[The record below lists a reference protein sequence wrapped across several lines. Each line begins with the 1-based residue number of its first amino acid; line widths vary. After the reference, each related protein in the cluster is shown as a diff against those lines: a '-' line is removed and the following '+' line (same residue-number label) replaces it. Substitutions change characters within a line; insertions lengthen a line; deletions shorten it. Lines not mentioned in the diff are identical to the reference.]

1 MVIKHKY
8 FAGALDG
15 LELSEMFNDA
25 LWWMCEFESP
35 VEKVVTNVN
44 PMVLKAEG
52 IFREALK
59 KYDYLE

>member
-1 MVIKHKY
+1 
-8 FAGALDG
+8 
-15 LELSEMFNDA
+15 MFNDS

-35 VEKVVTNVN
+35 VEKVKEVN
-44 PMVLKAEG
+44 PMLIKAEG

>member
-1 MVIKHKY
+1 MVVKHKY
-8 FAGALDG
+8 FAGASDG
-15 LELSEMFNDA
+15 MELNEMFNDS

-35 VEKVVTNVN
+35 VEKVKEVN
-44 PMVLKAEG
+44 PMLIKAEG